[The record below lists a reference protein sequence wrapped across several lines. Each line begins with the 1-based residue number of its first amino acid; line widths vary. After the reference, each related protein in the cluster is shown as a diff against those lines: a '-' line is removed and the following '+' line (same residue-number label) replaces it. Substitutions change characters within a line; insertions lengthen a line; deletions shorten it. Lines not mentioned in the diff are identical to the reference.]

1 MDFNPQVRVWLGVVQ
16 VSKILKRHY
25 LDRRHEAIR
34 VIFIDETLS
43 SQPAALSVHHT
54 AVSRARAHGDECL

>member
-1 MDFNPQVRVWLGVVQ
+1 MTGRGVCFQ
-16 VSKILKRHY
+16 DTKRHY

-54 AVSRARAHGDECL
+54 AVNRAGAPQRRALVTFPFHHL